1 VNTLIA
7 HHTLQA
13 AVQQIEATV
22 LAAAQRLIEQLA
34 QPSAAMLTQA
44 PRVIISR
51 AQFDLR
57 LHLSS
62 LSQQFG
68 LSLRESV
75 GQESLPT
82 RSSTRSLASTSFE
95 SLSLVDDH
103 AEEERVS
110 AHRLSTD
117 IEHDCE
123 WELRELDGLV
133 GALLGFGRPDHE
145 RNPLRPEAIG
155 RALFRATET
164 VTDDAAE
171 RKLIARELG
180 RMLAPVMKDCYRS
193 IIEGLKTR
201 GVQPVGLAVRTVQGP
216 GNELPR
222 ESLREGAGYQS
233 SGFHTSGYS
242 AAVSARDTQQAL
254 QALQSI
260 FGIASVP
267 AALGMA
273 AGLGA
278 PSGHGGGAAAGSTP
292 GAMRA
297 GQGSGTDASFND
309 MIRRLAVIGSA
320 AMEAGAMR
328 GGGGGSGGGGGAMGA
343 GPISA
348 SGPLSSSAGAFA
360 QPSAAGSLG
369 ALNMIRAHR
378 EELMRAST
386 GALDN
391 LVIDIVATMFDQVLS
406 DNKVPPQMARQIA
419 RLQMPVLRAALKDVG
434 FFSSRKHPV
443 RRFVNRIATLAAA
456 YEDFDEGQGRE
467 FLDRV
472 RDLVQE
478 IVEGDFD
485 QMDLYE
491 SKLQTLETLVQEH
504 TAKDAGPHAA
514 AAAVLDD
521 KETQLRI
528 QQRYMR
534 ELKERLVEVAAPD
547 FVRDFLAQVWSQV
560 LVMASGARGTQD
572 LADRMSRVPSELVMS
587 VQPKGEPGRR
597 KAFLLALPGLMKD
610 LNEGLSLIG
619 WPEAARKDFFA
630 KLLPTHAESLKLAPA
645 SEEQMESLQV
655 RLNDVASVPI
665 PTAGDLAHNA
675 PTLVDVVEPEAMAAP
690 LSFTAEEAAQVGLVD
705 ESSVDW
711 DGSVDIDLTDAPSA
725 ENAEVDILLEESAAA
740 EGLPP
745 TRGIGLLEHVQPG
758 VAYRM
763 HLDGKWQRV
772 RLSWVSPGRAFFV
785 FTHGKANQK
794 TVSMTARMLAR
805 MCETERFRA
814 YEQAE
819 LIERATA
826 RARRQLAQLSSKP
839 GGGSTSH

>member
-1 VNTLIA
+1 MNTLIA

-22 LAAAQRLIEQLA
+22 LAAAQRLVDQLA
-34 QPSAAMLTQA
+34 QPSASMLAQA
-44 PRVIISR
+44 PRPVIMR
-51 AQFDLR
+51 AQLDLR
-57 LHLSS
+57 LRLTAFT
-62 LSQQFG
+62 QQFG

-75 GQESLPT
+75 GQESSPT
-82 RSSTRSLASTSFE
+82 RSSTRSLSSTSFE
-95 SLSLVDDH
+95 ALTLVDDH
-103 AEEERVS
+103 AEDERVS

-164 VTDDAAE
+164 VSDDAAE

-180 RMLAPVMKDCYRS
+180 RMLAPVMRECYRR
-193 IIEGLKTR
+193 IIDDLKSR
-201 GVQPVGLAVRTVQGP
+201 GVKPVGLAVRTVQGP

-222 ESLREGAGYQS
+222 ESLREASGYQS

-242 AAVSARDTQQAL
+242 MSARDTQQAIL
-254 QALQSI
+254 ALQSI

-267 AALGMA
+267 AALT
-273 AGLGA
+273 GA
-278 PSGHGGGAAAGSTP
+278 PGGGSRGAGALGGGASGHAAGALPGTGP
-292 GAMRA
+292 GALRGA
-297 GQGSGTDASFND
+297 PGGTDASFND

-320 AMEAGAMR
+320 AMEAGTLRA
-328 GGGGGSGGGGGAMGA
+328 GPGTGASA
-343 GPISA
+343 APISA
-348 SGPLSSSAGAFA
+348 NAALSSGAGAFG
-360 QPSAAGSLG
+360 QPSSAGSLG
-369 ALNMIRAHR
+369 ALNLIRAHR
-378 EELMRAST
+378 DELMRAST

-391 LVIDIVATMFDQVLS
+391 LVIDIVATMFDQVLA

-467 FLDRV
+467 FLERV
-472 RDLVQE
+472 RSLVQE

-491 SKLQTLETLVQEH
+491 SKLQALETLVGEH

-534 ELKERLVEVAAPD
+534 ELKERLADVAAPD
-547 FVRDFLAQVWSQV
+547 YVRDFLAQVWSQV
-560 LVMASGARGTQD
+560 LVMASGPRGSQD
-572 LADRMSRVPSELVMS
+572 LADRMSRVPTDLVMS
-587 VQPKGEPGRR
+587 VQPKGEPGKR

-610 LNEGLSLIG
+610 LNEGLGLIG
-619 WPEAARKDFFA
+619 WPEAARKDFFS

-645 SEEQMESLQV
+645 SVEAMESLQV
-655 RLNDVASVPI
+655 RLNDVSSVPI
-665 PTAGDLAHNA
+665 PTAGDLAHA
-675 PTLVDVVEPEAMAAP
+675 PPTLVDMVEPEALVAP
-690 LSFTAEEAAQVGLVD
+690 MSFTPEEAEQVGLVD
-705 ESSVDW
+705 ESAVDW
-711 DGSVDIDLTDAPSA
+711 DGSIDIDLSDAPGP
-725 ENAEVDILLEESAAA
+725 EHAEVDIQLEEAAAA

-826 RARRQLAQLSSKP
+826 RARRQLAQLAKP
-839 GGGSTSH
+839 AGGSTTH

>member
-1 VNTLIA
+1 MNTLIA

-22 LAAAQRLIEQLA
+22 LAAAQRLLDNLA
-34 QPSAAMLTQA
+34 DPNAGLLAQA
-44 PRVIISR
+44 PRAVIQR

-57 LHLSS
+57 LRLGAFA
-62 LSQQFG
+62 QQFG
-68 LSLRESV
+68 LTLRESV

-82 RSSTRSLASTSFE
+82 RSSTRSLSSTTFE

-123 WELRELDGLV
+123 WELHELDALV
-133 GALLGFGRPDHE
+133 GAMLGFGRPDHE

-155 RALFRATET
+155 RALFRATES

-171 RKLIARELG
+171 RKLLARELG
-180 RMLAPVMKDCYRS
+180 RLLAPVMRECYRR
-193 IIEGLKTR
+193 IIEELKNR
-201 GVQPVGLAVRTVQGP
+201 GVQAVGMAVKTVQGP

-222 ESLREGAGYQS
+222 ESLREASGYQ
-233 SGFHTSGYS
+233 TSGYTP
-242 AAVSARDTQQAL
+242 SARDTQQAL
-254 QALQSI
+254 HALQSI
-260 FGIASVP
+260 FGIASGPV
-267 AALGMA
+267 ALGGPA
-273 AGLGA
+273 
-278 PSGHGGGAAAGSTP
+278 SGHGGIANHGGLPSLGGLPNPAAARSMP
-292 GAMRA
+292 GALR
-297 GQGSGTDASFND
+297 GTPTGGGTEASFND

-320 AMEAGAMR
+320 AMEAGTLR
-328 GGGGGSGGGGGAMGA
+328 GPGAAGPMTGGAPMATGA
-343 GPISA
+343 GGFAP
-348 SGPLSSSAGAFA
+348 SSSHGA
-360 QPSAAGSLG
+360 LG
-369 ALNMIRAHR
+369 AVNLIRAHR
-378 EELMRAST
+378 EDLMRAST

-391 LVIDIVATMFDQVLS
+391 LVIDIVATMFDQVLA
-406 DNKVPPQMARQIA
+406 DGKVPPQMARQIA

-456 YEDFDEGQGRE
+456 YEDFDEGQGKE
-467 FLDRV
+467 FLSRV
-472 RDLVQE
+472 RDLVQD

-485 QMDLYE
+485 QMELYE
-491 SKLQTLETLVQEH
+491 SKLQALENLVVEQ

-534 ELKERLVEVAAPD
+534 ELKERLGPVAAPD
-547 FVRDFLAQVWSQV
+547 YVRDFLAQVWSQV
-560 LVMASGARGTQD
+560 LVLASGPRGSQD

-597 KAFLLALPGLMKD
+597 KAFLLALPQLMKD

-619 WPEAARKDFFA
+619 WPEAARKDFFG
-630 KLLPTHAESLKLAPA
+630 KLLPTHAESLKLAPPTEA
-645 SEEQMESLQV
+645 ALESLQLQ
-655 RLNDVASVPI
+655 LNDVTSVPI
-665 PTAGDLAHNA
+665 PSAADLAPATGSA
-675 PTLVDVVEPEAMAAP
+675 PVELPVLHEEVVAP
-690 LSFTAEEAAQVGLVD
+690 LQFTPEEAQQVGLVD
-705 ESSVDW
+705 ESAIDW
-711 DGSVDIDLTDAPSA
+711 DGQVDIDLTDAPASP
-725 ENAEVDILLEESAAA
+725 EHAEVDILLEERAAA

-745 TRGIGLLEHVQPG
+745 TRGIGLLDHVQPG

-785 FTHGKANQK
+785 FTHGKSNQK

-826 RARRQLAQLSSKP
+826 RARRQLAALSRP
-839 GGGSTSH
+839 AGAPATR

>member
-1 VNTLIA
+1 MNSLIA

-22 LAAAQRLIEQLA
+22 VAAAQRLLDHLA
-34 QPSAAMLTQA
+34 QPSAALLAQA
-44 PRVIISR
+44 PRAVISR

-57 LHLSS
+57 LQLGAF
-62 LSQQFG
+62 SQQFG
-68 LSLRESV
+68 LTLRESV

-82 RSSTRSLASTSFE
+82 RTSTRSLASTTFE

-103 AEEERVS
+103 AEDERVS

-123 WELRELDGLV
+123 WELRELDSLV
-133 GALLGFGRPDHE
+133 GSLLGLGRPDHE

-164 VTDDAAE
+164 VTDDPIE
-171 RKLIARELG
+171 RKLLARELG
-180 RMLAPVMKDCYRS
+180 RALAPVMRDCYRA
-193 IIEGLKTR
+193 IIADLKTR
-201 GVQPVGLAVRTVQGP
+201 GVQAAGLAVKTVQGP

-222 ESLREGAGYQS
+222 EMLREASGYQ
-233 SGFHTSGYS
+233 TSGY
-242 AAVSARDTQQAL
+242 AVSARDTQQAL
-254 QALQSI
+254 HALQSI
-260 FGIASVP
+260 FGIVSVP
-267 AALGMA
+267 AALGSA
-273 AGLGA
+273 LGAGLGGGAAGSASA
-278 PSGHGGGAAAGSTP
+278 PGALRGHGGGTEAH
-292 GAMRA
+292 
-297 GQGSGTDASFND
+297 FND

-320 AMEAGAMR
+320 AMEAGAAR
-328 GGGGGSGGGGGAMGA
+328 GAATGSGGAT
-343 GPISA
+343 P
-348 SGPLSSSAGAFA
+348 SSAGAFGQA
-360 QPSAAGSLG
+360 SAAGSLG
-369 ALNMIRAHR
+369 AINMIRAHR
-378 EELMRAST
+378 DELMRAST

-443 RRFVNRIATLAAA
+443 RRFINRIATLAAA
-456 YEDFDEGQGRE
+456 YEDFDEGQGKE
-467 FLDRV
+467 FLERV
-472 RDLVQE
+472 RELVQE
-478 IVEGDFD
+478 IIEGEFD

-491 SKLQTLETLVQEH
+491 SKLHALEALVGKH
-504 TAKDAGPHAA
+504 TARDAGPHAA

-534 ELKERLVEVAAPD
+534 ELKQRLQPVAAPD

-560 LVMASGARGTQD
+560 LVMATGPRGTQA
-572 LADRMSRVPSELVMS
+572 LADRMARVPSELVLS
-587 VQPKGEPGRR
+587 VQPKGEPARR
-597 KAFLLALPGLMKD
+597 KAFLLALPQLMKD
-610 LNEGLSLIG
+610 LNEGFALIG

-630 KLLPTHAESLKLAPA
+630 KLLPAHAESLKLAPPT
-645 SEEQMESLQV
+645 EEAMESLQLQ
-655 RLNDVASVPI
+655 LNDVASVPI
-665 PTAGDLAHNA
+665 PTPLDLAPASA
-675 PTLVDVVEPEAMAAP
+675 PSELPAPEEHAAP
-690 LSFTAEEAAQVGLVD
+690 LQFTPEEAQQIGLVE
-705 ESSVDW
+705 ESAIDW
-711 DGSVDIDLTDAPSA
+711 DGTVDIDLSEPGGPDS
-725 ENAEVDILLEESAAA
+725 AEVDILLEETAAA

-826 RARRQLAQLSSKP
+826 RARRQLAQLARPAGSS
-839 GGGSTSH
+839 TH

>member
-1 VNTLIA
+1 MNTLIA

-22 LAAAQRLIEQLA
+22 VAAAQHLLDQLA
-34 QPSAAMLTQA
+34 QPGAALLAQA
-44 PRVIISR
+44 PRAVISR

-57 LHLSS
+57 LHLSAFG
-62 LSQQFG
+62 QQFG
-68 LSLRESV
+68 LTLRESV
-75 GQESLPT
+75 GQESMPT
-82 RSSTRSLASTSFE
+82 RTSTRSLSSTSFE
-95 SLSLVDDH
+95 SLTLVDDH
-103 AEEERVS
+103 AEDERVS

-133 GALLGFGRPDHE
+133 GSLLGFGRPDHE

-164 VTDDAAE
+164 VTDDASE
-171 RKLIARELG
+171 RKLLARELG
-180 RMLAPVMKDCYRS
+180 RALAPVMRDCYRA
-193 IIEGLKTR
+193 IIADLKNR
-201 GVQPVGLAVRTVQGP
+201 GVQPVGMALRTVQGP

-222 ESLREGAGYQS
+222 EMLREASGYQ
-233 SGFHTSGYS
+233 TSGYS
-242 AAVSARDTQQAL
+242 AASARDTQQAL
-254 QALQSI
+254 HALQSI
-260 FGIASVP
+260 FGIVSAP
-267 AALGMA
+267 AALGSGA
-273 AGLGA
+273 APLGA
-278 PSGHGGGAAAGSTP
+278 PSGAAALRGGAGAAVGGP
-292 GAMRA
+292 GNEAH
-297 GQGSGTDASFND
+297 FNE

-320 AMEAGAMR
+320 AMEASAVR
-328 GGGGGSGGGGGAMGA
+328 GVAASVSGGLPSTVGALGQASGA
-343 GPISA
+343 GA
-348 SGPLSSSAGAFA
+348 
-360 QPSAAGSLG
+360 LG
-369 ALNMIRAHR
+369 AINMIRAHR
-378 EELMRAST
+378 DELMRAST

-443 RRFVNRIATLAAA
+443 RRFINRIATLAAA
-456 YEDFDEGQGRE
+456 YEDFDEGQGKE
-467 FLDRV
+467 FLERV
-472 RDLVQE
+472 RELVQE
-478 IVEGDFD
+478 IIEGEFD

-491 SKLQTLETLVQEH
+491 SKLQALETLIGRQ

-514 AAAVLDD
+514 AAALLDD
-521 KETQLRI
+521 RETQLRI
-528 QQRYMR
+528 QQRFMR
-534 ELKERLVEVAAPD
+534 ELKQRLAPVAAPD

-560 LVMASGARGTQD
+560 LVLASGPRGSQD
-572 LADRMSRVPSELVMS
+572 LADRMARVPSELVLS

-597 KAFLLALPGLMKD
+597 KAFLLALPQLMKD
-610 LNEGLSLIG
+610 LNEGLTLIG
-619 WPEAARKDFFA
+619 WPESARKDFFA
-630 KLLPTHAESLKLAPA
+630 KLLPAHAESLKLAPPSQEA
-645 SEEQMESLQV
+645 LESLQV
-655 RLNDVASVPI
+655 QLNDVASVPI
-665 PTAGDLAHNA
+665 PTPVDLASAASA
-675 PTLVDVVEPEAMAAP
+675 PAELPSPEEHAAP
-690 LSFTAEEAAQVGLVD
+690 LQFTAEEAQQVGLVD
-705 ESSVDW
+705 ESAIDW
-711 DGSVDIDLTDAPSA
+711 DGHVDIDLSETSGPDS
-725 ENAEVDILLEESAAA
+725 AEVDILLEETAAA

-745 TRGIGLLEHVQPG
+745 TRGIGLLDHVQPG

-814 YEQAE
+814 FEQAE

-826 RARRQLAQLSSKP
+826 RARRQLAQLSRP
-839 GGGSTSH
+839 AGSSTH